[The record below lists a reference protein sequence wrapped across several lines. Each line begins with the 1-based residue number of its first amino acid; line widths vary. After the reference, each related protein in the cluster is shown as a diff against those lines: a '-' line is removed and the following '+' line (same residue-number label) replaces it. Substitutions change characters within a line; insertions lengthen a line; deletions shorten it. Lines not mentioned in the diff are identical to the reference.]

1 MKAMKVVDEIGE
13 YKNKICKQ
21 CKKWTITWHSSWNVV
36 HILLWMA
43 VTAKE
48 QLGPDF

>member
-1 MKAMKVVDEIGE
+1 MKAMKVVDEIGV

-21 CKKWTITWHSSWNVV
+21 CKKWTIASHSSWNVV

-43 VTAKE
+43 VAE
-48 QLGPDF
+48 NE